1 MPEPSILRTSLCHQL
16 LNRSACGLTALCGVI
31 LLSGLL
37 VGCDGIPGRGEAV
50 PEHQQRVTDPEVLR
64 RGESLYQQ
72 YCAVCHGAERQGAE
86 NWYRRLPDGTWL
98 PPPLD
103 GSGHTWH
110 HPYWQLK
117 DMIRYG
123 AEARGGRMPGFEDIL
138 TDEDVE
144 AIIAWL
150 QSKWPDEI
158 FEAWREYDDIF
169 PTQEAW
175 EESMGAPWVTH
186 PDHPD
191 AVEPPG

>member
-1 MPEPSILRTSLCHQL
+1 MTEASVPSTLLRHHLVRC
-16 LNRSACGLTALCGVI
+16 RFAGLAALFGAV
-31 LLSGLL
+31 LMSGLL
-37 VGCDGIPGRGEAV
+37 VGCDGIPGRGDAV
-50 PEHQQRVTDPEVLR
+50 PEHQQRVTDPEILR
-64 RGESLYQQ
+64 RGESLYHQ
-72 YCAVCHGAERQGAE
+72 YCAVCHGDERQGAE
-86 NWYRRLPDGTWL
+86 NWRRRHPDGTWL

-123 AEARGGRMPGFEDIL
+123 AEARGGRMPSFEDVL
-138 TDEDVE
+138 TDEDIE
-144 AIIAWL
+144 AIIGWL
-150 QSKWPDEI
+150 QSKWPEEI
-158 FEAWREYDDIF
+158 FEAWREYDDNL

-175 EESMGAPWVTH
+175 EAYMGAPWVTH